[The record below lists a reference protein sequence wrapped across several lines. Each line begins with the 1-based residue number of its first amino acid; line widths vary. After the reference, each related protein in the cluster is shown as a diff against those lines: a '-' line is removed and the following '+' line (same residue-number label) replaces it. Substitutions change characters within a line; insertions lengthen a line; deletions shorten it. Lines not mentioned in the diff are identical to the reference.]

1 MERDKLI
8 DNMTDQIK
16 EAQLKLGYAEETVRL
31 YYPLSSLCMLLGVA
45 DTDST
50 DGTSG
55 ADAADARTDFA
66 ADAKAAPAA
75 DAGTV
80 LAALKAELEGWEDCP
95 LGKLSVCFHGD
106 RVEIGIP
113 PEGVRYVHEQ
123 VKTPAFLSA
132 LIGLFQTKHHCSI
145 EDVRKVF
152 ESFQEDYVC
161 EKLSQEAAERM
172 GFDYVLYFK
181 DGAVD
186 AYYYCIK
193 EEMGHTVYHRF
204 TREDYERL

>member
-1 MERDKLI
+1 MERYKLI
-8 DNMTDQIK
+8 ANMTDQIK
-16 EAQLKLGYAEETVRL
+16 EAQLKLGYTEETVRL
-31 YYPLSSLCMLLGVA
+31 YYPLSSLRMLLGVEG
-45 DTDST
+45 TDST

-55 ADAADARTDFA
+55 VNVA
-66 ADAKAAPAA
+66 
-75 DAGTV
+75 
-80 LAALKAELEGWEDCP
+80 LAVLKAELEDWEDCP
-95 LGKLSVCFHGD
+95 LGKLSVCLHGD

-132 LIGLFQTKHHCSI
+132 LIELFQTKHHCSI
-145 EDVRKVF
+145 EDVRRVF

-161 EKLSQEAAERM
+161 EKLSREAAERM